1 VENELKEET
10 SKLAEREGFFSRVQA
25 EFQNLLKEIHK
36 AEEELA
42 YLKKKGLEIYA
53 IASKICWER
62 WEDER
67 RLQTLKEELND
78 VKELVK
84 EIYREIE
91 ICKKEISALLE
102 RREEMHKRISEKRE
116 EMEKNMNERASISE
130 QKVQIETAISY
141 IKEDI
146 YRKYAV
152 DIENVEVPEVIDESL
167 KAELKEKLEELE
179 KLGEVSMHALDEY
192 EELSS
197 RHSFLSSQKE
207 DLLKAMSDIEKLI
220 KRIREE
226 TKDMFKESF
235 ESVQEK
241 FNELISTFMEG
252 GKGEIKMVNPDDL
265 FDSGIELFVQPSGKK
280 LKHMGLLSGGEKALV
295 ALAFIFSV
303 LSIKDVP
310 FAFFDEIDAP
320 LDDINIQRFVWL
332 LRKMAEN
339 SQVIIITHN
348 KLTMSYANALYGVS
362 MEEPGVSKILSVQLK
377 R

>member
-1 VENELKEET
+1 
-10 SKLAEREGFFSRVQA
+10 
-25 EFQNLLKEIHK
+25 
-36 AEEELA
+36 
-42 YLKKKGLEIYA
+42 
-53 IASKICWER
+53 
-62 WEDER
+62 
-67 RLQTLKEELND
+67 
-78 VKELVK
+78 
-84 EIYREIE
+84 
-91 ICKKEISALLE
+91 
-102 RREEMHKRISEKRE
+102 
-116 EMEKNMNERASISE
+116 
-130 QKVQIETAISY
+130 
-141 IKEDI
+141 
-146 YRKYAV
+146 
-152 DIENVEVPEVIDESL
+152 VPEVIDESL